1 MARYRRLIAFVL
13 VSLGAGGSVV
23 FLLVAPVP
31 GMASAPSA
39 RLAIASGALLGSGL
53 HLLLVDR
60 MERRS
65 RAGRPG

>member
-1 MARYRRLIAFVL
+1 MARYRRLLAFVL
-13 VSLGAGGSVV
+13 VSLGAGGGVV
-23 FLLVAPVP
+23 FLFVAPAL

-39 RLAIASGALLGSGL
+39 CLAIVSGALLGSGL